1 MSITGDIVLSP
12 TRITFKGGTS
22 LPLAVAADVRA
33 FGSFNGPVAARILA
47 VTHPANPTLLN
58 GNTLCGAPVRWLAVW
73 RTAGQGLGMAVFS
86 GEKQPAGESDHGLC
100 GDFFYDRG

>member
-1 MSITGDIVLSP
+1 MLSSSRIV
-12 TRITFKGGTS
+12 FKGGVS
-22 LPLAVAADVRA
+22 LPLAVAADVKA

-47 VTHPANPTLLN
+47 VTRPANPTLVS
-58 GNTLCGAPVRWLAVW
+58 GNTLCAAPVRWLAVW
-73 RTAGQGLGMAVFS
+73 RTADRGLGMAVFS